1 MNRPKIKEYFGE
13 NATLQQVAD
22 TYNSQPEL
30 FNYAQA
36 LDRYIDELEES
47 PVPDK
52 VEDVVEVLQKQIDRL
67 EVHDEMLLNTICE
80 DLKKAVKI
88 LKKV

>member
-1 MNRPKIKEYFGE
+1 MMPNIKDYFGV
-13 NATLQQVAD
+13 NTTLEKVHLFYTD
-22 TYNSQPEL
+22 NPEL

>member
-1 MNRPKIKEYFGE
+1 MRPKIKEYFGE
-13 NATLQQVAD
+13 NATLQQVLD
-22 TYNSQPEL
+22 TYESQPEL